1 MNKCCGLLGWESR
14 WRNEL
19 NEELEMTG
27 RSKRGAVSKSP
38 TLKIGEVAKLSGIG
52 IEALRFYERSGLLGR
67 PGRTQSGYRLYDHE
81 VLERLDFIKRAQVLG
96 FSLDEIKQI
105 IAEKQ
110 AGESP
115 CEAVRDIVRTRLQ
128 ELDQHMRDMRR
139 YRNELAAT
147 LAEWD
152 KTVAAEGHICGLIE
166 RSNVTYPLSR
176 SKMRSRRGF
185 KQR

>member
-1 MNKCCGLLGWESR
+1 MSVRPKQKVAAES
-14 WRNEL
+14 
-19 NEELEMTG
+19 
-27 RSKRGAVSKSP
+27 SAA
-38 TLKIGEVAKLSGIG
+38 LKIGEVARMSGAG
-52 IEALRFYERSGLLGR
+52 IETLRFYERSGLLGR
-67 PGRTQSGYRLYDHE
+67 PGRTESGYRLYDRE

-110 AGESP
+110 AGASP

-128 ELDQHMRDMRR
+128 ELDEHMREMRR

-152 KTVAAEGHICGLIE
+152 KTGPVKGHICGLIE
-166 RSNVTYPLSR
+166 GSRVTPNISR
-176 SKMRSRRGF
+176 PVGRKTIRKR
-185 KQR
+185 

>member
-1 MNKCCGLLGWESR
+1 MAVRPKQKVTLES
-14 WRNEL
+14 
-19 NEELEMTG
+19 
-27 RSKRGAVSKSP
+27 SAA
-38 TLKIGEVAKLSGIG
+38 LKIGEVAKLSGIG
-52 IEALRFYERSGLLGR
+52 IEALRFYERGGLLGR
-67 PGRTQSGYRLYDHE
+67 PGRTQSGYRLYDRE

-105 IAEKQ
+105 IAEKD

-115 CEAVRDIVRTRLQ
+115 CEAVRDVVRTRLS

-152 KTVAAEGHICGLIE
+152 KAGAVKGHICGLIE
-166 RSNVTYPLSR
+166 G
-176 SKMRSRRGF
+176 SKITRDVSQPVRKLR
-185 KQR
+185 KTIRKR

>member
-1 MNKCCGLLGWESR
+1 MSVRPKQKVAAES
-14 WRNEL
+14 
-19 NEELEMTG
+19 
-27 RSKRGAVSKSP
+27 SAA
-38 TLKIGEVAKLSGIG
+38 LKIGEVARMSGVG
-52 IEALRFYERSGLLGR
+52 IETLRFYERSGLLGR
-67 PGRTQSGYRLYDHE
+67 PGRTESGYRLYDRE
-81 VLERLDFIKRAQVLG
+81 ALERLDFIKRAQVLG

-128 ELDQHMRDMRR
+128 ELDEHMREMRR

-152 KTVAAEGHICGLIE
+152 KRGPVKGHICGLIE
-166 RSNVTYPLSR
+166 GSRIATNVSHPVVKLR
-176 SKMRSRRGF
+176 KIIRKR
-185 KQR
+185 

>member
-1 MNKCCGLLGWESR
+1 M
-14 WRNEL
+14 
-19 NEELEMTG
+19 
-27 RSKRGAVSKSP
+27 AVRAKKKVLTTSAP
-38 TLKIGEVAKLSGIG
+38 LKIGEVAKLSGVG

-67 PGRTQSGYRLYDHE
+67 PERTQSGYRLYDRD

-105 IAEKQ
+105 ISEKE

-115 CEAVRDIVRTRLQ
+115 CEAVREIVRTRLH
-128 ELDQHMRDMRR
+128 ELDDYLRDIRR

-152 KTVAAEGHICGLIE
+152 TTSSAEGHICGLIE
-166 RSNVTYPLSR
+166 QSNVTHPTSR
-176 SKMRSRRGF
+176 SKVRLRRAVKKG
-185 KQR
+185 

>member
-1 MNKCCGLLGWESR
+1 MAVRPKQKVTLES
-14 WRNEL
+14 
-19 NEELEMTG
+19 
-27 RSKRGAVSKSP
+27 SAA
-38 TLKIGEVAKLSGIG
+38 LKIGEVAKLSGIG
-52 IEALRFYERSGLLGR
+52 IEALRFYERGGLLGR
-67 PGRTQSGYRLYDHE
+67 PGRTQSGYRLYDRE

-105 IAEKQ
+105 IAEKE

-115 CEAVRDIVRTRLQ
+115 CEAVRDVVRTRLS

-152 KTVAAEGHICGLIE
+152 KAGAVKGHICGLIE
-166 RSNVTYPLSR
+166 G
-176 SKMRSRRGF
+176 SKITRDVSQPVRKLR
-185 KQR
+185 KTIRKR

>member
-1 MNKCCGLLGWESR
+1 M
-14 WRNEL
+14 
-19 NEELEMTG
+19 
-27 RSKRGAVSKSP
+27 AVRAKKEVRTTSP
-38 TLKIGEVAKLSGIG
+38 SLKIGEVAKLSGIG

-67 PGRTQSGYRLYDHE
+67 PERTQSGYRLYDRA

-105 IAEKQ
+105 ISEKE

-115 CEAVRDIVRTRLQ
+115 CEAVREIVRTRLH
-128 ELDQHMRDMRR
+128 ELDDHLRDIRR

-152 KTVAAEGHICGLIE
+152 RTGSAEGHICGLIE
-166 RSNVTYPLSR
+166 QSNVTYPASR
-176 SKMRSRRGF
+176 SKVRLRRTIKKG
-185 KQR
+185 

>member
-1 MNKCCGLLGWESR
+1 MAI
-14 WRNEL
+14 
-19 NEELEMTG
+19 
-27 RSKRGAVSKSP
+27 RSKQRVVSESSAA
-38 TLKIGEVAKLSGIG
+38 LKIGEVARLSGIG
-52 IEALRFYERSGLLGR
+52 IETLRFYERSGLLGR
-67 PGRTQSGYRLYDHE
+67 PGRTESGYRLYHRE
-81 VLERLDFIKRAQVLG
+81 VLERLDFIKRAQILG

-128 ELDQHMRDMRR
+128 ELDEHMREMRR

-152 KTVAAEGHICGLIE
+152 KTGPVKGHICGLIE
-166 RSNVTYPLSR
+166 ASR
-176 SKMRSRRGF
+176 ITPSVPHPAGRLRKTIRKR
-185 KQR
+185 